1 MLPFFKKFFRKIR
14 EFSDLL
20 KKKKKKIIVKSI
32 RLNYF
37 KIEV

>member
-20 KKKKKKIIVKSI
+20 KKKKKKIVKSI